1 MLQLVQQAHGSP
13 ALGSL
18 PGGGGATCHMETPHH
33 IYLLTELPT
42 ALHITVIC
50 PFRDLTVITAY
61 LQCATMAAEGA
72 KPEDAIHAAWM
83 LFDCTN
89 AARPTESDN
98 DWMRRVM
105 GHHAVVKFACESM
118 GSGAEGVA
126 SC

>member
-18 PGGGGATCHMETPHH
+18 PGGGGATGHMETPHH

-42 ALHITVIC
+42 ALHITIIC

-72 KPEDAIHAAWM
+72 KPEDAVHAAWM
-83 LFDCTN
+83 LFDCIN

-98 DWMRRVM
+98 DKTSD
-105 GHHAVVKFACESM
+105 GTHAVVELACESM